1 MEKNIPRFDT
11 ESDLVYLY
19 RVNFIKNCTEFTEI
33 RDLIKYSKILA
44 NIKFKKC
51 KYEPKIYNTIKQYL

>member
-1 MEKNIPRFDT
+1 MEIQKLEN
-11 ESDLVYLY
+11 ESNLIYLY
-19 RVNFIKNCTEFTEI
+19 RKTFIENCTEFTDM

-51 KYEPKIYNTIKQYL
+51 KYEPKIYNSVKEYL

>member
-1 MEKNIPRFDT
+1 MSIPKLEN
-11 ESDLVYLY
+11 ESNLIYLY
-19 RVNFIKNCTEFTEI
+19 RKTFIQNCTEFTEM

-51 KYEPKIYNTIKQYL
+51 KYEPKIYNSVKEYL

>member
-1 MEKNIPRFDT
+1 MEIPKLEN
-11 ESDLVYLY
+11 ESNLIYLY
-19 RVNFIKNCTEFTEI
+19 RKTFIQNCTEFTDM

-51 KYEPKIYNTIKQYL
+51 KYEPKIYNSVKEYL

>member
-1 MEKNIPRFDT
+1 MNIPKIEN
-11 ESDLVYLY
+11 ESNSVYLY
-19 RVNFIKNCTEFTEI
+19 RKTFIQNCTEFTEM

-51 KYEPKIYNTIKQYL
+51 KYEPKIYNSVKEYL